1 MRGELLVR
9 GLLRG
14 VLAMVVGVTV
24 FTSPVSAA
32 VPTSSGGETVI
43 TAHVMPVRH
52 IVVDHEGVIQ
62 RIISNTSENVTPI
75 VHLGTAEGEEILLTT
90 DVKQRYESVIAHLDM
105 QRPADYVRKQPLE
118 ILLTRLQNIS
128 TLPLRAISQAQ
139 LTKSF

>member
-14 VLAMVVGVTV
+14 IVAIAIGVLA

-32 VPTSSGGETVI
+32 APTVAGGETVI
-43 TAHVMPVRH
+43 TARVMPVRH

-62 RIISNTSENVTPI
+62 RIISNTTENVTPI
-75 VHLGTAEGEEILLTT
+75 VHLGSAEGEEVVFTT
-90 DVKQRYESVIAHLDM
+90 DVKQRYESLIAHLDM

-118 ILLTRLQNIS
+118 ILLARLQYVG
-128 TLPLRAISQAQ
+128 TLPLRAISQIKLPQ
-139 LTKSF
+139 SF